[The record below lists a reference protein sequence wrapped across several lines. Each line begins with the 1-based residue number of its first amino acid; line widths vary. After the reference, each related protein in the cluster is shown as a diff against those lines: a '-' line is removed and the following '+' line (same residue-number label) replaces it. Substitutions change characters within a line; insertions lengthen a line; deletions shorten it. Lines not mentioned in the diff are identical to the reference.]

1 MVFEGLPFPR
11 AVHSHPLPSL
21 RAQTRNL
28 LHSKENTPATS
39 MLSKLV
45 SLLLLFLLTACHSHR
60 QSTDTIP
67 MAQRRQQ
74 QLHYRDTL
82 WSQLSL
88 HLEHLTLEWTTDSMV
103 VPPKPHLRLK
113 ADKAEVSLR
122 QQTKTELQVRER
134 QEDTA
139 RVERENHED
148 TEPTPRERAGPYGW
162 LWLLLVLGI
171 AFVAGA
177 IMYRRR

>member
-1 MVFEGLPFPR
+1 MAVFEGFDAKGML
-11 AVHSHPLPSL
+11 SL
-21 RAQTRNL
+21 RGHAGSLGSMPFVAML
-28 LHSKENTPATS
+28 LI
-39 MLSKLV
+39 
-45 SLLLLFLLTACHSHR
+45 LLFTLTACHSHR
-60 QSTDTIP
+60 QSTETIT

-88 HLEHLTLEWTTDSMV
+88 HLEHLTLEWPTDSMV
-103 VPPKPHLRLK
+103 VPPKTHLRLK
-113 ADKAEVSLR
+113 ADKAEVSVR
-122 QQTKTELQVRER
+122 QQTMTELQARER

-148 TEPTPRERAGPYGW
+148 TEPTPRERAGPHGW
-162 LWLLLVLGI
+162 QWLLLVLGLGL
-171 AFVAGA
+171 VAGA

>member
-1 MVFEGLPFPR
+1 MTGFEGFDAKGMSSLQGHAGSLGSMPFV
-11 AVHSHPLPSL
+11 AM
-21 RAQTRNL
+21 L
-28 LHSKENTPATS
+28 LI
-39 MLSKLV
+39 
-45 SLLLLFLLTACHSHR
+45 LLFTLTACHSHR
-60 QSTDTIP
+60 QSTETIT

-88 HLEHLTLEWTTDSMV
+88 HLEHLTLEWPTDSMV
-103 VPPKPHLRLK
+103 VPPKTHLRLK
-113 ADKAEVSLR
+113 ADKAEVSVR
-122 QQTKTELQVRER
+122 QQAKTELQVRER

-148 TEPTPRERAGPYGW
+148 TEPTPRERAGPHGW
-162 LWLLLVLGI
+162 QWLLLVLGLGL
-171 AFVAGA
+171 VAGA